1 MDTKIEGESR
11 ESSLYHL
18 YERPISPLKKQD
30 WTAIRRMTTE
40 ECGEPLVPM
49 NTMPEV
55 LINHPEYYIQGL
67 KGSLPVCYARLS
79 VFKKILKAAELL
91 PKGYKFVVLDAWR
104 PIEVQQFLYDQF
116 KSIVRERHPEIKD
129 EDKITEMTT
138 QFVGLPSLDYNK
150 PGGHNAGGAVD
161 LTIADENGIWLDM
174 GTCFDETTDR
184 TVTRYYEEKLE
195 SGDHLSER
203 EIGICKNR
211 RLLYHIMIKVG
222 FTNYTEEWWHYDFG
236 DQLWA
241 YHNDGKVKAIYSR
254 VTPTFAWHKISE

>member
-1 MDTKIEGESR
+1 MDNRVEDESK

-18 YERPISPLKKQD
+18 YESPISQLKKQD
-30 WTAIRRMTTE
+30 WTAIRSMTIE

-49 NTMPEV
+49 NTMPGI

-67 KGSLPVCYARLS
+67 KGSLPVCYVRFR
-79 VFKKILKAAELL
+79 VFKKILEAAELL

-104 PIEVQQFLYDQF
+104 PIEVQQSLFDEF
-116 KSIVRERHPEIKD
+116 KIIVRERHPEIKD
-129 EDKITEMTT
+129 EDKITEMAT
-138 QFVGLPSLDYNK
+138 QFVALPSLDCKK
-150 PGGHNAGGAVD
+150 PSPHNTGGAVD

-174 GTCFDETTDR
+174 GTYFDEMTDR

-203 EIGICKNR
+203 EIEISKNR
-211 RLLYHIMIKVG
+211 RLLYHIMIKLG
-222 FTNYTEEWWHYDFG
+222 FTNFTDEWWHYDFG

-254 VTPTFAWHKISE
+254 VTPTFAWYKI

>member
-1 MDTKIEGESR
+1 MNTKIENESK
-11 ESSLYHL
+11 ESSLYHP
-18 YERPISPLKKQD
+18 YEHPISQLKKQD
-30 WTAIRRMTTE
+30 WTTIRSMTIE

-79 VFKKILKAAELL
+79 AFKKIVKAAELL

-104 PIEVQQFLYDQF
+104 PIEVQQSLFDAF
-116 KSIVRERHPEIKD
+116 KTIVRERHPEIED
-129 EDKITEMTT
+129 ENEITEMTT
-138 QFVGLPSLDYNK
+138 QFVALPSIDDKK
-150 PGGHNAGGAVD
+150 PSPHNTGGAVD

-203 EIGICKNR
+203 EIGISKNR
-211 RLLYHIMIKVG
+211 RLLYHIMIKAG
-222 FTNYTEEWWHYDFG
+222 FTNYTDEWWHYDFG

-254 VTPTFAWHKISE
+254 VTPTFAWYNI